1 MPCMVSVLT
10 FSNKIESVL
19 TKLLNQ
25 YNSTAHH
32 SIALRNHGFLSPCIQ
47 EVNIFILS
55 HHDKLL
61 NNRITNIDRALQLPE
76 LVIFHPMTRMT
87 HVGTQLSPGYF
98 RGCIDMSQVLYRIYY
113 KMSPSLSLQNVN
125 SKCLHSPAIYT
136 S

>member
-1 MPCMVSVLT
+1 MVSVLT

-61 NNRITNIDRALQLPE
+61 NNRITNIDRAVQLPDDPVHGIE
-76 LVIFHPMTRMT
+76 SAVDHFLLIFVISAWDLIRAWPILFFSGPKEREQT
-87 HVGTQLSPGYF
+87 
-98 RGCIDMSQVLYRIYY
+98 
-113 KMSPSLSLQNVN
+113 
-125 SKCLHSPAIYT
+125 
-136 S
+136 